1 MGRHLHRRRALGR
14 KQERDLAIEHVRLT
28 SVGFCRRFGITLEV
42 SGDGAS
48 LDEPQLV
55 SLVRQAPA
63 YRKTDGAVI
72 EVGRI
77 SRLAVKLGEP
87 VWAAAEDK
95 TFCTPGAVEL
105 EDLAEGSCDRV
116 LCELRARSRAG
127 GAGRLLAVLSQC
139 QLSLRVC
146 PPSAAG
152 AQVPC
157 QGARP

>member
-1 MGRHLHRRRALGR
+1 MTPESCALAHPLIGAPVSEGEIR
-14 KQERDLAIEHVRLT
+14 TRLEWAATYIDDEHWAKKQERDLAIEHVRLT
-28 SVGFCRRFGITLEV
+28 SVGFSRRFGITLEV

-55 SLVRQAPA
+55 SLVRQALA

-105 EDLAEGSCDRV
+105 EDLAELVR
-116 LCELRARSRAG
+116 
-127 GAGRLLAVLSQC
+127 
-139 QLSLRVC
+139 
-146 PPSAAG
+146 
-152 AQVPC
+152 
-157 QGARP
+157 QGVV